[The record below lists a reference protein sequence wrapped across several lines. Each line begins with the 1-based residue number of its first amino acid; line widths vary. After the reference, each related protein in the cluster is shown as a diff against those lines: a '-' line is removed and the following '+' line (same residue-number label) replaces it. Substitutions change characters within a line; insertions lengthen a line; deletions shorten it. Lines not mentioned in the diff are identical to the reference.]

1 MKYKRKV
8 LIAAATVLVVAV
20 LIIFFNIDPE
30 VYPFFPKCPFLVIT
44 GLECPGCGS
53 QRAFHQLLHFNIT
66 SAFHQNP
73 LVVLFTPYIF
83 FGLYLEYLGGKNK
96 LPLIRKIIFGKNAAI
111 IILIIII
118 GYWVGRNIL

>member
-1 MKYKRKV
+1 MRYTKKV
-8 LIAAATVLVVAV
+8 LIAAATVLLVAV

-53 QRAFHQLLHFNIT
+53 QRAFHKLLHFNIV

-73 LVVLFTPYIF
+73 LVVLFTPYII
-83 FGLYLEYLGGKNK
+83 FGLYLEYLGGKYK
-96 LPLIRKIIFGKNAAI
+96 FSRIRKIIFGKNAAI
-111 IILIIII
+111 ILLIVIIA
-118 GYWVGRNIL
+118 YWVLRNIY